1 MKNLRRQE
9 NGQIAILL
17 VMIFP
22 VLFLLLALP
31 LDSGIWLLD
40 HSIAQKQVDAAA
52 LAAAQ
57 HLPDANPNWG
67 SPASK
72 AVRKWLEKNGSS
84 QKDLSGCPE
93 STPAPFEN
101 SKTGVEY
108 FDRYPLDAPD
118 GLYDTIQVCVR
129 RHSPGVFSGLAGLDG
144 VYISAS
150 AKATASPGCVVADVV
165 LVLDNSGSI
174 KNGGNHPALQDAA
187 TTLVDEF
194 CLDDINGVRVGITK
208 FGDASAPIH
217 DMSAN
222 ATSLKDAIARFEGG
236 NDKTNIV
243 AGLEGGGAQFSM
255 GPGDRDAPNKI
266 IFITDGNDT
275 CLRVGATGCVE
286 EESNDDAAIALASLL
301 TGAEVY
307 AIGVG
312 DVAQSTVDAIATDPD
327 GEHAFLIGDFA
338 GLKTLVKKIAASI
351 TVGTAL
357 VE

>member
-1 MKNLRRQE
+1 M
-9 NGQIAILL
+9 
-17 VMIFP
+17 VMIMP

-72 AVRKWLEKNGSS
+72 AVREWLIKNGSS
-84 QKDLSGCPE
+84 KKDLSKCPE
-93 STPAPFEN
+93 STPAPGFVV
-101 SKTGVEY
+101 KPGVEY
-108 FDRYPLDAPD
+108 FDRYPVAAPD

-129 RHSPGVFSGLAGLDG
+129 RKSPGVFSGLAGLDG
-144 VYISAS
+144 IYISAS
-150 AKATASPGCVVADVV
+150 AMATASPGCVVADVV

-174 KNGGNHPALQDAA
+174 GGDHPALQDAA

-243 AGLEGGGAQFSM
+243 AGLKGGGAQFGM

-275 CLRVGATGCVE
+275 WNN
-286 EESNDDAAIALASLL
+286 SDDAIALASLA

-312 DVAQSTVDAIATDPD
+312 DVAQSTVNAIATNPNGDPD
-327 GEHAFLIGDFA
+327 EEHAFLVGDFA
-338 GLKTLVKKIAASI
+338 GLKALVQKIAASF
-351 TVGTAL
+351 TAGTTL